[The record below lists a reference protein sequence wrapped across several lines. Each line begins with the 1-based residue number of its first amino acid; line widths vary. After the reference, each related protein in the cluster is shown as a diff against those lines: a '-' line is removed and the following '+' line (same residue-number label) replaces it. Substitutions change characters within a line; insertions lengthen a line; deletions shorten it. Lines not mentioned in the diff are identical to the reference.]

1 MESAFHVIPK
11 EEFLNEIS
19 YDDKTLLIQAVKKD
33 WNRLNIFVNNVKM
46 IYYHNFLT
54 LLKTKYKSFL
64 EVMLILSNQNVHYY
78 TYKKL
83 FNILSQVNYH
93 LITNKSCEEEN
104 LVATHFNI
112 TPVIKQ
118 AIIVN
123 TYNITRETDN
133 PALIIIKITTI
144 INLITNDPIIVKIEF
159 SDFLKPS
166 PNRN

>member
-1 MESAFHVIPK
+1 MESVFYVIPK
-11 EEFLNEIS
+11 EEFLNNIS
-19 YDDKTLLIQAVKKD
+19 YDDKSLLIQAVKKD
-33 WNRLNIFVNNVKM
+33 WNRLNIFINNGKM

-64 EVMLILSNQNVHYY
+64 EIMLILSNQNVHYY

-93 LITNKSCEEEN
+93 LITNKSYGEKN

-118 AIIVN
+118 AIIIN
-123 TYNITRETDN
+123 TYNIVRSDEK
-133 PALIIIKITTI
+133 PPLAIIKITTI
-144 INLITNDPIIVKIEF
+144 INLITRDSIIVKI
-159 SDFLKPS
+159 DFIDY
-166 PNRN
+166 